1 MAFCNTIDSII
12 GTNRKRKLSEGFSF
26 SLYSK
31 ASSIPEEAWKE
42 ANEEGD
48 FFLEKKYLQATE
60 ILHEDNVS
68 FRYVLVYKHQKPIL
82 IAYFQINDF
91 TADVF
96 GDMVQMQL
104 NDIQSKRAKLFEHY
118 LDHKKDSVVM
128 RLVTCGNNFI
138 SGEHAFAYNK
148 LISKKE
154 ACELMSLITDS
165 IGKSVKLRGKI
176 SAMLVKDFY
185 KDCLPQSPMFND
197 KFMEFSVEPNM
208 VITIPENVN
217 SLADYIAL
225 FSKKYRNRVKS
236 IFKHKDGIEVRELS
250 FEDIKKHNASIYN
263 LYEKVFMNAKFKLVK
278 LSYDYFTE
286 MKRLF
291 PEEFKVYGFF
301 KDGELVAFNSSILLK
316 EMLEA
321 HFIGFNYGLN
331 KEFELYQNLL
341 YHFIELAILNKKKT
355 VGMGRT
361 ASEIKSTTGA
371 KANELVCYIKPQ
383 NTVSKVILKPF
394 ISFLQPTEWI
404 PRNPFK
410 EE

>member
-1 MAFCNTIDSII
+1 MTFCNTIDSII
-12 GTNRKRKLSEGFSF
+12 GTNRNRKLSEGFSF
-26 SLYSK
+26 SLYNK
-31 ASSIPEEAWKE
+31 ASTIPEEAWE
-42 ANEEGD
+42 NANEAKD
-48 FFLEKKYLQATE
+48 FFLKKKYLQVTE
-60 ILHEDNVS
+60 LLHEDTVS
-68 FRYVLVYKHQKPIL
+68 FRYVLVYKKNEPVL

-96 GDMVQMQL
+96 GDMVQLQL

-138 SGEHAFAYNK
+138 SGEHAFAHNK
-148 LISKKE
+148 LINKKQ
-154 ACELMSLITDS
+154 ACDLMSQVTDA

-185 KDCLPQSPMFND
+185 KDCLPKSPIFND

-208 VITIPENVN
+208 SVTIPENV
-217 SLADYIAL
+217 SGLADYVAL
-225 FSKKYRNRVKS
+225 FSKKYRNRAKN
-236 IFKHKDGIEVRELS
+236 IFKHKENIEVKELVL
-250 FEDIKKHNASIYN
+250 EDIKKHNASVYS

-291 PEEFKVYGFF
+291 PKEFIVYGFF
-301 KDGELVAFNSSILLK
+301 KDSELVAFNSSILL
-316 EMLEA
+316 EETLEA
-321 HFIGFNYGLN
+321 HFIGFNYELN

-341 YHFIELAILNKKKT
+341 YHFIELAIIHKKKV

-361 ASEIKSTTGA
+361 ASEIKSTAGA

>member
-1 MAFCNTIDSII
+1 MTFCNTIDSII
-12 GTNRKRKLSEGFSF
+12 GTNRIRKLSEGFSF
-26 SLYSK
+26 SLYDK
-31 ASSIPEEAWKE
+31 ALSIPEEEWKS
-42 ANEEGD
+42 ANEAED

-60 ILHEDNVS
+60 LLHEDTVS
-68 FRYVLVYKHQKPIL
+68 FRYVLVYKKKEPVL

-91 TADVF
+91 TAEVF
-96 GDMVQMQL
+96 GDMVQLQL

-118 LDHKKDSVVM
+118 LDHKKNSVVM

-154 ACELMSLITDS
+154 ACGLMAQVTDA

-185 KDCLPQSPMFND
+185 KDCLPKNPIFDD

-208 VITIPENVN
+208 SVTIPENVK
-217 SLADYIAL
+217 SLADYVAL
-225 FSKKYRNRVKS
+225 FSKKYRNRAKN
-236 IFKHKDGIEVRELS
+236 IFKHQENIEVRELS
-250 FEDIKKHNASIYN
+250 FEDIKKHNASIYS
-263 LYEKVFMNAKFKLVK
+263 LYEKVFTHAKFKLVK

-291 PEEFKVYGFF
+291 PKKFVVYGFF
-301 KDGELVAFNSSILLK
+301 RGSELVAFNSSILL
-316 EMLEA
+316 EETLEA
-321 HFIGFNYGLN
+321 HFIGFDYDLN

-341 YHFIELAILNKKKT
+341 YHFIELAIIHKKKV

-371 KANELVCYIKPQ
+371 KASELVCYIKPQ